1 MTWKAKRGNEKGEE
15 EGEDWGMGGVSL
27 GNVLLGVK
35 TFSSRCYKPLQQDS
49 VVTKIIIV
57 ISQPSLKES
66 LCPLRG

>member
-1 MTWKAKRGNEKGEE
+1 MKKERRRGRTG
-15 EGEDWGMGGVSL
+15 GMGGVSL